1 MLEIFFN
8 NDNIFLIYATVIS
21 ITCTVIFALVIR
33 SIDLLQI
40 RVRLLILQRKN
51 RNLLEDRKN
60 LEIELSN
67 YKYNQTE
74 TKKDEELKF
83 LENYISDKETEF
95 EKYREKKDEELK
107 FLKNFILDTEKEL
120 DLERKNTKILETIRD
135 ILSNSNYTDEKDLV
149 YNDDCV
155 WTLTRLKERAKELGL
170 NLLSKYNW
178 DSRRALGMLIREREH
193 IILIK
198 GLLT

>member
-120 DLERKNTKILETIRD
+120 D
-135 ILSNSNYTDEKDLV
+135 
-149 YNDDCV
+149 
-155 WTLTRLKERAKELGL
+155 
-170 NLLSKYNW
+170 
-178 DSRRALGMLIREREH
+178 
-193 IILIK
+193 
-198 GLLT
+198 